1 MWTVYT
7 TEGKTL
13 ASIEVKFNVSS
24 AANRGN
30 IGFQTKTGA
39 LVIAFSTRWALA
51 LYKQKK
57 LGRN

>member
-24 AANRGN
+24 AADWENV
-30 IGFQTKTGA
+30 GF
-39 LVIAFSTRWALA
+39 
-51 LYKQKK
+51 
-57 LGRN
+57 